1 MIFWILNKELVNLD
15 GVYTG
20 SAALLI
26 AASTYLRNLI
36 TVTKDT
42 QTGKFI
48 LTISVKGTVCV
59 ILSEP
64 PWKDCN
70 AWYTTIHWNFNTVV
84 FLTLN
89 VFTSASFSIASFL
102 QEMRIS
108 LSQRTHKWNL
118 QKQITL
124 MYILCLIRQS
134 FSGYRCKSGIAI
146 YGGSHKLQL
155 IVPLNY

>member
-59 ILSEP
+59 ILIEP
-64 PWKDCN
+64 PWKDGN
-70 AWYTTIHWNFNTVV
+70 ARYT
-84 FLTLN
+84 
-89 VFTSASFSIASFL
+89 
-102 QEMRIS
+102 
-108 LSQRTHKWNL
+108 
-118 QKQITL
+118 
-124 MYILCLIRQS
+124 
-134 FSGYRCKSGIAI
+134 AI
-146 YGGSHKLQL
+146 PLKL
-155 IVPLNY
+155 

>member
-15 GVYTG
+15 GEYTG

-64 PWKDCN
+64 PWKDGN
-70 AWYTTIHWNFNTVV
+70 AWSTTIHWNFNLIKRYRRFSNSKCIYFCE
-84 FLTLN
+84 FLHCFFFTRNAHITFAKNPQIKFTETNNTN
-89 VFTSASFSIASFL
+89 VYF
-102 QEMRIS
+102 
-108 LSQRTHKWNL
+108 
-118 QKQITL
+118 
-124 MYILCLIRQS
+124 ILEQT
-134 FSGYRCKSGIAI
+134 
-146 YGGSHKLQL
+146 KLFR
-155 IVPLNY
+155 VPL